1 MYKSVF
7 KVQHFDPDR
16 MAWLVHLN
24 YTLALLLLYL
34 FHSDFIPAFYCVFK
48 KISACKYIFKL
59 LLLLNSLWQ
68 QQWLP
73 YV

>member
-24 YTLALLLLYL
+24 YTLTLRLLYL

-48 KISACKYIFKL
+48 KNISLQIYIETFAP
-59 LLLLNSLWQ
+59 S
-68 QQWLP
+68 
-73 YV
+73 